1 MLAIGTHGKMSF
13 VNAATGKE
21 RWNVQAHPANLD
33 PVSVALSPDGTAIAS
48 CGGWDKSWKMWDAV
62 SGVERFH
69 VKGHSSGG
77 GCICESERMRDRGLH
92 PDCKEPGHFGWL
104 FAIAFS
110 PCGLRVLTGGDDR
123 AAIVWDACTGKME
136 MRLLGHAD
144 RVSSLSFSPD
154 GAWICVGCYDGSVRM
169 SDATTGAVVG
179 TWGHVPTMFGGPHVS
194 QQPTPLSFSPDGLWI
209 AKGAVEDSFGLE
221 VLNAKTGERL
231 IFSEGHT
238 DSVWSI
244 CFSPDGRMIAT
255 ASMDES
261 VCIWDAGSGEQKF
274 FMQGHDCKGLCSCVL
289 DEEGEFR
296 DYCDPFCV
304 VDGHSSEVR
313 SVCFSPDG
321 RILVSGSED
330 DTCNFWDVVNGEL
343 LWDMD
348 VPVWSVAF
356 GRDWERDQR
365 CVAFAMGHHERLG
378 GGSRV
383 QELDEGVV
391 RMVLEAV
398 DSAER
403 DEGASARLVQLQ
415 RENEELDVL
424 DGLQG
429 SESSQQY
436 FSEEENGLEDEGEDG
451 EDE

>member
-1 MLAIGTHGKMSF
+1 MLAIGSHDRLSF

-21 RWNVQAHPANLD
+21 KWNVQAHPANID
-33 PVSVALSPDGTAIAS
+33 PVRVALSPDGTAIAS
-48 CGGWDKSWKMWDAV
+48 CGGRDKSWKMWDAV

-69 VKGHSSGG
+69 VKGHSRGG
-77 GCICESERMRDRGLH
+77 GCVCEADRMLDRELL
-92 PDCKEPGHFGWL
+92 PDCKESGHFGWL
-104 FAIAFS
+104 CTIGFS

-123 AAIVWDACTGKME
+123 AAIVWDARTGKME
-136 MRLLGHAD
+136 MRLLGHSG
-144 RVSSLSFSPD
+144 RVFSVSFSPD

-169 SDATTGAVVG
+169 SDATTGEVKG
-179 TWGHVPTMFGGPHVS
+179 TWGHVVPHDS
-194 QQPTPLSFSPDGLWI
+194 NQPTPMSFSPDGMRI
-209 AKGAVEDSFGLE
+209 AKGAVGDSFGLE
-221 VLNAKTGERL
+221 VLDAKTGERL
-231 IFSEGHT
+231 VFAEGHA
-238 DSVWSI
+238 DSVWCI

-255 ASMDES
+255 ASMDET
-261 VCIWDAGSGEQKF
+261 VRIWDAGTGEQRF
-274 FMQGHDCKGLCSCVL
+274 CMQGHDCKGLCSCEL

-296 DYCDPFCV
+296 EYCDPYCV

-330 DTCNFWDVVNGEL
+330 ETCKFWDVSTGKLVWQMN
-343 LWDMD
+343 DCD
-348 VPVWSVAF
+348 TVWSVAF

-365 CVAFAMGHHERLG
+365 CVAFAMGLHERLG

-403 DEGASARLVQLQ
+403 DEGATARLEAMQQ
-415 RENEELDVL
+415 FEMLD
-424 DGLQG
+424 D
-429 SESSQQY
+429 ES
-436 FSEEENGLEDEGEDG
+436 
-451 EDE
+451 